1 MYNYGISYN
10 THIVCTNA
18 SGYLAPEYA
27 MRGHLTEKT
36 DVYAF
41 GIVALELVSGRK
53 NSDVNLGNEKK
64 YLLEWVCPC
73 LLVKSLIGVAFIEN
87 RYNLT
92 SLVYTG
98 MESTRE

>member
-1 MYNYGISYN
+1 
-10 THIVCTNA
+10 
-18 SGYLAPEYA
+18 

-64 YLLEWVCPC
+64 YLLEWVRPC
-73 LLVKSLIGVAFIEN
+73 LFLKN
-87 RYNLT
+87 
-92 SLVYTG
+92 
-98 MESTRE
+98 

>member
-1 MYNYGISYN
+1 MSF
-10 THIVCTNA
+10 CTNA

-53 NSDVNLGNEKK
+53 NSDVNLENEKK
-64 YLLEWVCPC
+64 YFLEWVRP
-73 LLVKSLIGVAFIEN
+73 VAKKKKKKKN
-87 RYNLT
+87 GYVLAC
-92 SLVYTG
+92 
-98 MESTRE
+98 